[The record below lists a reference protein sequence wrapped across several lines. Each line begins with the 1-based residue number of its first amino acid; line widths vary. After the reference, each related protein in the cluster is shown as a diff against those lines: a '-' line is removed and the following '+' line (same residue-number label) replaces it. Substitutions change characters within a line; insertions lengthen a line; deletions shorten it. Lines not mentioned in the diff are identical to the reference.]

1 MSESTDDPVAD
12 LRTAAERVE
21 KRREE
26 VAEAG
31 LDRDELESVAD
42 AHRSVEVVLD
52 RWEER
57 ATDWDDFEG
66 YVKFRNDLAET
77 LESIP
82 DDVPERAAFLEADGC
97 VKTSGVSKS
106 LNASDFADARAA
118 LESPREYAELRG
130 SLESALDVYRKART
144 RTQKRKKAQRE
155 RIEELE
161 ELLELGSADLDA
173 PTETLREPI
182 AEYNDAVADTFDSF
196 RREATAEAF
205 LAFVEDAAH
214 TPFVAFQQPPDE
226 LLEYVQSVEAGASP
240 VDELLEYAEYSS
252 SKLSHYV
259 EDANRLK
266 RRIATNRTYLEG
278 LSAEPLQIEWPPA
291 PAEELRYRIAELISL
306 VGRLADESAVSTLRT
321 IQGLTRNEEYDRLR
335 RAAEAEAQLS
345 DEERRRLEGGEVES
359 ELTAAREELDRIET
373 ALEETASVR

>member
-1 MSESTDDPVAD
+1 MTEPTDNPVTD
-12 LRTAAERVE
+12 LRKAAERVE
-21 KRREE
+21 KLREK

-31 LDRDELESVAD
+31 LEQDELESVAD
-42 AHRSVEVVLD
+42 AYRSVEIVLD

-82 DDVPERAAFLEADGC
+82 DDVPEREAFLEADSC
-97 VKTSGVSKS
+97 VKTGGVSKS
-106 LNASDFADARAA
+106 LRTGDFADARTA
-118 LESPREYAELRG
+118 LEPPREHAERHE
-130 SLESALDVYRKART
+130 SLESALDAYREARK

-173 PTETLREPI
+173 PTEKLREPI
-182 AEYNDAVADTFDSF
+182 AKYNEAIEEAFQSF

-205 LAFVEDAAH
+205 LRFIEDAAH
-214 TPFVAFQQPPDE
+214 TPFVDFRPPPDE
-226 LLEYVQSVEAGASP
+226 LLRYVRSVEAGAYP
-240 VDELLEYAEYSS
+240 VDELLEYAGYSP

-259 EDANRLK
+259 EDGNRLK

-291 PAEELRYRIAELISL
+291 PAEELRFRIVELISP
-306 VGRLADESAVSTLRT
+306 VGRIADEPTVSTLRT
-321 IQGLTRNEEYDRLR
+321 VQALTRDEEYDRLR
-335 RAAEAEAQLS
+335 RAAQAEADLT
-345 DEERRRLEGGEVES
+345 DEERQRLERGEIDS
-359 ELTAAREELDRIET
+359 ELTAAKKELERIET